1 MHCLENAKHDVYG
14 WFHNTFRN
22 DIAVQNSHH
31 EYQLNDNEN
40 PLHACILCYLIPL
53 FSSPPSVSWTYQ
65 TVSGTTTNIQSNAY
79 LGSSHVDIV
88 VTTVNAGNQ
97 GIYTCTS
104 QTGISYSST
113 LIVRSKPVH
122 IRKSVCIIHI
132 FFVRV
137 HCTGRPV
144 IDASNSLA
152 LTPVSFLYGVAFTL
166 SCNASGNEL
175 TWLWYHNGMRL
186 SGTSGRLLVV
196 PSPTLDDSGI
206 YQCFA
211 YNPFSNVSATGN
223 ISVQSE
229 LDIPF
234 LLFLMAT

>member
-1 MHCLENAKHDVYG
+1 MTMK
-14 WFHNTFRN
+14 
-22 DIAVQNSHH
+22 
-31 EYQLNDNEN
+31 N
-40 PLHACILCYLIPL
+40 PLHACILCYLISL
-53 FSSPPSVSWTYQ
+53 CSSPPSVSWSYQ
-65 TVSGTTTNIQSNAY
+65 TVSGATTNIQSYAY
-79 LGSSHVDIV
+79 SGSSHVDIV
-88 VTTVNAGNQ
+88 LTNVNAGNQ

-104 QTGISYSST
+104 QNGTSYSST
-113 LIVRSKPVH
+113 LTVRSKPVY
-122 IRKSVCIIHI
+122 IRKSACIILKRI
-132 FFVRV
+132 YFPCAARV

-144 IDASNSLA
+144 IDAANSLT

-166 SCNASGNEL
+166 SCSASGNEL

-186 SGTSGRLLVV
+186 SGASGSALVV